1 MGKKTGKTKRSGHG
15 LLKPHG
21 LPGKLIVVEGID
33 GSGKST
39 QAQLLRKWLEANNVP
54 VFFTEW
60 NSSALVKKA
69 TKRGKKKN
77 LLTPTTFSLL
87 HATDF
92 ADRLSYQVIPPLKA
106 GMVVIADRYAYTA
119 FARDAAR
126 GVAREWVRDEYS
138 FAIRPDLALYFRVPI
153 SVSLQRL
160 LGARA
165 KIKYYEAGMDTGLSN
180 DPVRCFELF
189 QQKVLQEYDDMADEF
204 GLTVIDAAEPITAQQ
219 LRVRELVLEKLGDYI
234 RDLTHREGKISTTDA
249 PSRKKPVRK
258 KATRRRSARTRAKS
272 ATKTGKTKAKT
283 AK

>member
-1 MGKKTGKTKRSGHG
+1 MSTKQGGMKAMGHG
-15 LLKPHG
+15 LLRPHG

-39 QAQLLRKWLEANNVP
+39 QAQLLRQWLEANNVP

-60 NSSALVKKA
+60 NSSELVKTA

-106 GMVVIADRYAYTA
+106 GMVVIADRYTYTA

-126 GVAREWVRDEYS
+126 GVAREWVRDEYA
-138 FAIRPDLALYFRVPI
+138 FGIRPDLALYFRVPI

-189 QQKVLQEYDDMADEF
+189 QQKVLDEYDEMTDEF
-204 GLTVIDAAEPITAQQ
+204 GLTVIDATKPITQQQ
-219 LRVRELVLEKLGDYI
+219 LQVREMVLEKLGDYI
-234 RDLTHREGKISTTDA
+234 RNLTQREDQISTTQATSHKA
-249 PSRKKPVRK
+249 PASKRSRN
-258 KATRRRSARTRAKS
+258 ASGARSARKPS
-272 ATKTGKTKAKT
+272 KTSSQESKRGS
-283 AK
+283 